1 MDVLLQNFSQEIAG
15 DMSGSLSYISFH
27 PECYMIARLNE
38 LIKLQTEVSAEQN
51 KKDEGKEFTILI
63 ENFSKRSREQMMGRT
78 EQNKAVVI
86 DKGNHH
92 IGEFVKVRIT
102 GSTSATLFGEEV
114 KE

>member
-1 MDVLLQNFSQEIAG
+1 M
-15 DMSGSLSYISFH
+15 
-27 PECYMIARLNE
+27 
-38 LIKLQTEVSAEQN
+38 
-51 KKDEGKEFTILI
+51 FTILI

-114 KE
+114 KKDNLIRQLLAYRKL